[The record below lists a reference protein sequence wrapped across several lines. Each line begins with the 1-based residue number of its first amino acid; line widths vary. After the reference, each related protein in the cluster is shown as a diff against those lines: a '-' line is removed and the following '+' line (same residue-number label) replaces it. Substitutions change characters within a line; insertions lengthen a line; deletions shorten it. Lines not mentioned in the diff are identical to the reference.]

1 MHRRDRGLRAA
12 LALVAFVS
20 ASCGDSGP
28 SGPFTEFVVAVND
41 QTFVLRLSDPSAI
54 GAAYENLRGR
64 NNQFPIGPFRTG
76 NGGFNAPWSWHLD
89 PDETRM
95 TEAAIEVCDG
105 EPNYV
110 EAHVEDYLQVGSY
123 CPWGGHIVAV
133 KP

>member
-1 MHRRDRGLRAA
+1 MNLRAA
-12 LALVAFVS
+12 AVALAAAALTG
-20 ASCGDSGP
+20 CGGGGP
-28 SGPFTEFVVAVND
+28 DGPFTDFVVAVND
-41 QTFVLRLSDPSAI
+41 QTFVLRLSDRGAI
-54 GAAYENLRGR
+54 AAAYDNLRGR
-64 NNQFPIGPFRTG
+64 NNQFPIGPFRAG

-110 EAHVEDYLQVGSY
+110 EAHLEDYLQVGSY
-123 CPWGGHIVAV
+123 CPWGGRVVAV